1 MHTKLGHN
9 ESANHH
15 TKRVLKAWVLSNMCK
30 PIKWRGDRILSSC
43 TKWNLI
49 KSSLNSLCFVQWKQ
63 KSHTNMKKTTQHG
76 RGKGLNTNHSSL
88 ILQQLFVLLW
98 HRKAKGNN
106 SHSFLPLHRCFLC
119 LQRRSVELFS
129 SFKTDP
135 LRLILLTP
143 KLSWVPSSVL
153 PKYPLPSPTSLWP
166 LREDRLHLYG
176 AFKWRNLLSRFYI
189 VGLLERKSG
198 KGITPRMIM
207 EATSSDIL
215 SLWNSYPFLALVEVS
230 LLFESPSLMNSVCNT
245 WLDTKY
251 SNKMTATFFSCGY
264 LFLKPDC

>member
-119 LQRRSVELFS
+119 LQRRSVILQDWS
-129 SFKTDP
+129 PSVDP
-135 LRLILLTP
+135 PNPQVKLGSLICAPIISIT
-143 KLSWVPSSVL
+143 L
-153 PKYPLPSPTSLWP
+153 PHQPVTIERRQTTSLW
-166 LREDRLHLYG
+166 H
-176 AFKWRNLLSRFYI
+176 F
-189 VGLLERKSG
+189 
-198 KGITPRMIM
+198 
-207 EATSSDIL
+207 
-215 SLWNSYPFLALVEVS
+215 
-230 LLFESPSLMNSVCNT
+230 
-245 WLDTKY
+245 
-251 SNKMTATFFSCGY
+251 
-264 LFLKPDC
+264 